1 MLLELCVYQDL
12 TESLILTSSLQIAY
26 LGEFLHEGP
35 DVGYPLSA
43 GLFLVL
49 LVESQMHPQIQR

>member
-1 MLLELCVYQDL
+1 M
-12 TESLILTSSLQIAY
+12 QIAY

-35 DVGYPLSA
+35 CIGYLRSA

-49 LVESQMHPQIQR
+49 LVEFQMRPQIQR